1 MKVLFEVSVPFW
13 LAHGGSQV
21 VTESLM
27 RELPALGVEVEPA
40 RWWDSGQ
47 RGDLIHYVERPLAL
61 NVRLAH
67 EKGYRVVVT
76 EWLDQTASRAA
87 WKLRGQKLLI
97 QAASRLLG
105 GMTARLGWSVYREAD
120 AFVFALENERR
131 VAGYLFGLPAARG
144 HVVGH
149 GLEAEALRS
158 LAEPGPEGDYLLSV
172 ATIAPRKNSLLLA
185 RAARMAEVPVLFL
198 GKPYAE
204 DSAYFKE
211 FMGLVDGKYVRHG
224 GFVPEA
230 EKHARMRS
238 ARGYVHLSQYESGCI
253 AVYEAAA
260 AGLPL
265 LLSDLPWARHG
276 YPPNQG
282 TTFTRPESVE
292 GVARALGEFYA
303 RARRGSAPTFPVES
317 WRGIAGRYLRI
328 YESLLAGG
336 PKR

>member
-1 MKVLFEVSVPFW
+1 MKILFEVSVPFW

-27 RELPALGVEVEPA
+27 RELPGLGVEVEPA
-40 RWWDSGQ
+40 RWWDSSQ

-67 EKGYRVVVT
+67 EKGYKVVVT

-87 WKLRGQKLLI
+87 WKLQGQKLLI
-97 QAASRLLG
+97 TAARRLLG
-105 GMTARLGWSVYREAD
+105 NMTARLGWSVYREAD

-131 VAGYLFGLPAARG
+131 VASHLFGLPPERG
-144 HVVGH
+144 HVIGH
-149 GLEAEALRS
+149 GLEVEALRA
-158 LAEPGPEGDYLLSV
+158 LAEPAPQEDYLLCV

-185 RAARMAEVPVLFL
+185 RAARLANVPVLFL

-204 DSAYFKE
+204 DSPYYKE
-211 FMGLVDGKYVRHG
+211 FLGLVDGRNVRHG

-238 ARGYVHLSQYESGCI
+238 ARGYVHLSQFESGCI

-276 YPPNQG
+276 YPANTG
-282 TTFTRPESVE
+282 TRHIAPTSVE
-292 GVARALGEFYA
+292 EVARGLKEFHA
-303 RARRGSAPTFPVES
+303 QARRSPKPTFPVES
-317 WRGIAGRYLRI
+317 WRGIASRYLTI
-328 YESLLAGG
+328 YQGLLAG
-336 PKR
+336 KAR